1 MTVRG
6 IRGATTVT
14 ENTREE
20 IIEKTGELLDVL
32 VKKNGLNTEDIV
44 SAIFSV
50 TDDINAEF
58 PAVAARKLGWL
69 YTPLFCTREIPVP
82 GSLNMCI
89 RVLLHVNSIK
99 KQEEMIHEYLYE
111 SRKLRP
117 DLHTGEKDRYYSSEK

>member
-14 ENTREE
+14 ENTRDE
-20 IIEKTGELLDVL
+20 IIEKTKELLDVL
-32 VKKNGLNTEDIV
+32 VKKNNLNIEDIA

-50 TDDINAEF
+50 TDDVTAEF
-58 PAVAARKLGWL
+58 PAVAARKIGWL
-69 YTPLFCTREIPVP
+69 YTPLFCTKEIPVP

-89 RVLLHVNSIK
+89 RVLLHVNSTK

-111 SRKLRP
+111 ARKLRP
-117 DLHTGEKDRYYSSEK
+117 DLDTGEKDRYYSSEK